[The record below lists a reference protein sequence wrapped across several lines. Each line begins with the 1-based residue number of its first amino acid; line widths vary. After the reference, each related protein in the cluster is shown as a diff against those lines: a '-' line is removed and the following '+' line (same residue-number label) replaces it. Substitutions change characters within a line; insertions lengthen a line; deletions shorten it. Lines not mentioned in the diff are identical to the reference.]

1 MIDKKI
7 VGESLTVENFKDYI
21 LEMEKDNL
29 KNLTREDKKQ
39 MVAKIVRTYE
49 EAKKNDNKQR
59 KNNKF

>member
-7 VGESLTVENFKDYI
+7 VGENLTVESFKDYI

-49 EAKKNDNKQR
+49 EAKKNDNK
-59 KNNKF
+59 